1 MQSQEIS
8 VQNLFRSWTSVNEID
23 DCVVL
28 YQREFLQIT
37 IIHFIYFFIL
47 RWEIPPTYVNAFYDV
62 ARNKMGNLLAFQ
74 SSK

>member
-1 MQSQEIS
+1 MIH
-8 VQNLFRSWTSVNEID
+8 N
-23 DCVVL
+23 CVVL
-28 YQREFLQIT
+28 YQRELLQIT
-37 IIHFIYFFIL
+37 MIHFIYFFIL